1 MQTTKLT
8 GHSLAGICN
17 RIMAGITLL
26 AVITLSACKETKTN
40 NTYTISGT
48 AVGLADGDTLL
59 ITDSDG
65 LTIDKIVIKDGKFS
79 YTGPA
84 DSVCCYALNVVKD
97 QFNSLLF
104 FTEPGNITVT
114 VASNP
119 TESKVAGTVANDA
132 LQLLMEATDPYYERI
147 HEIETIVY
155 SDTTLTHEE
164 EWALG
169 QRYQQLYSEI
179 ENRCK
184 EAAEQN
190 TDNELGYMLV
200 VRNIDEQEN
209 SALLLRLIEAMPE
222 KFRQRQ
228 PIIELQARLNARHS
242 TDEGQLMPDFIMATP
257 AGDSISIMSK
267 VQENRITVLDFW
279 ASWCGPCRRE
289 MPFMKQLYDTYHP
302 KGMGIVGI
310 SLDEDKEAWTQA
322 ISSLGMEWAHI
333 SDLHGRNSEAA
344 QLFNV
349 TSIPYTVV
357 VDSTGN
363 ILKKGLRGEALEQY
377 VAAVFE

>member
-1 MQTTKLT
+1 MLY
-8 GHSLAGICN
+8 
-17 RIMAGITLL
+17 
-26 AVITLSACKETKTN
+26 ACKETKSN
-40 NTYTISGT
+40 NTYTINGT

-65 LTIDKIVIKDGKFS
+65 LPIDKIVIKDGKFS

-104 FTEPGNITVT
+104 FTEPGNITIT

-155 SDTTLTHEE
+155 TDTTLTHEE
-164 EWALG
+164 EWALS

-209 SALLLRLIEAMPE
+209 SELILRLIEAMPE

-228 PIIELQARLNARHS
+228 PIIEIEARLKARHS
-242 TDEGQLMPDFIMATP
+242 TDEGQQIPDFTMPTP
-257 AGDSISIMSK
+257 DGDSISVKAK
-267 VQENRITVLDFW
+267 VHENRITILDFW
-279 ASWCGPCRRE
+279 ASWCGPCRSE
-289 MPFMKQLYDTYHP
+289 MPSMKQMYETYQP
-302 KGMGIVGI
+302 KGLGIVGI
-310 SLDEDKEAWTQA
+310 SLDENKEAWTQA
-322 ISSLGMEWAHI
+322 ISSLRLEWAHM
-333 SDLHGRNSEAA
+333 SDLAGWNSEAA
-344 QLFNV
+344 RLFNV

-357 VDSTGN
+357 VDSLGN

-377 VAAVFE
+377 VASVLGE